1 MWMNLEN
8 RYISICW
15 AAFWRGV
22 ASLAFSFRRKPGD
35 RELLSTGLNLLKI
48 G

>member
-1 MWMNLEN
+1 MWINLEY

-22 ASLAFSFRRKPGD
+22 ASLAFSFRRNP
-35 RELLSTGLNLLKI
+35 EIVSSYLQA
-48 G
+48 